1 MPDYS
6 NVQIFAKNIC
16 IKKLKF
22 VSLQFTYA
30 KRHINHNFMPKPSFI
45 TARQLSALIDAY
57 FNEIKETHQP
67 EEKLTERPKQN
78 SVLKKAKPKE
88 LENATITGLA
98 LFLGFSSRAAFD
110 DYLKKGKFA
119 NTLKRGQLLV
129 ESAYEKKLHRSSMGA
144 VFALKSMGWNGNDEG
159 AQAQNAAFKSMPIE
173 FFDSPSQPAENENEV
188 TL

>member
-1 MPDYS
+1 
-6 NVQIFAKNIC
+6 
-16 IKKLKF
+16 
-22 VSLQFTYA
+22 
-30 KRHINHNFMPKPSFI
+30 MPKPSFT
-45 TARQLSALIDAY
+45 TATQLSALIDAY
-57 FNEIKETHQP
+57 FNGIKETRQP
-67 EEKLTERPKQN
+67 EEMLTDRSKPN
-78 SVLKKAKPKE
+78 SAVKKVKPKE

-159 AQAQNAAFKSMPIE
+159 VQSENAAFKSMPIE
-173 FFDSPSQPAENENEV
+173 YFDSPSQPAENENEV
-188 TL
+188 SL